1 MAGTLSQADL
11 VADLKASLNDAA
23 DVFVSAADADFKR
36 HLEVAVLAMGAKR
49 PRKLVGS
56 LTVIADTSEYAAPA
70 DFECFGSLLWGIVPK
85 PRGQPWE
92 RAWPGRLPQVE
103 YVENPAGTFKLS
115 LQPAPSAHQINALGA
130 DFRYYYHA
138 RHTVHATNGAL
149 TSIAPADRGLLILRA
164 QAEAMREL
172 AMRNSKKPAQLRD
185 GYSGA
190 PRNATPG
197 YLYEQLMDEFAKA
210 P

>member
-1 MAGTLSQADL
+1 MAGTLSQVDL

-49 PRKLVGS
+49 PRKLVGT
-56 LTVIADTSEYAAPA
+56 LTVTADTSDYAAPA
-70 DFECFGSLLWGIVPK
+70 DFACFGSLLWGIVPK
-85 PRGQPWE
+85 PKGQPWE
-92 RAWPGRLPQVE
+92 RAWPGRLPQVA
-103 YVENPAGTFKLS
+103 YVENPAGTYKLS
-115 LQPAPSAHQINALGA
+115 LQPAPTAHQINALGA
-130 DFRYYYHA
+130 DFRFYYHA
-138 RHTVHATNGAL
+138 RHVVHASDAAQ
-149 TSIAPADRGLLILRA
+149 TSIAAADRGLLLLRA

-172 AMRNSKKPAQLRD
+172 AFRGAKKPAQLRD

-190 PRNATPG
+190 PRNATPS
-197 YLYEQLMDEFAKA
+197 YLYEQLMGEFARA